1 MQSSDNTILN
11 GHSRVGVAM
20 EHMAQTLLNYP
31 TREVLLIQDS
41 IFTADSIE
49 FGTFSQAA
57 LELFKFLPK
66 EMYTDEYY
74 NLCCEFRQTLGMS
87 IYDIGEAK
95 SIEMCERFEK
105 IMKPCLR
112 N

>member
-1 MQSSDNTILN
+1 
-11 GHSRVGVAM
+11 
-20 EHMAQTLLNYP
+20 
-31 TREVLLIQDS
+31 
-41 IFTADSIE
+41 
-49 FGTFSQAA
+49 
-57 LELFKFLPK
+57 
-66 EMYTDEYY
+66 MYTDEYY